1 MLARRC
7 CCCCAYTATVF
18 WVETW
23 AGQCLLGFLCLVL
36 ALSAHVPLGRMLAD
50 GNPSVH
56 DGGSYRFVARQSI
69 LRLDLRWAASTAFG
83 MILLVLGSFIVVL
96 TTTSTAITDA
106 LRSFVSL
113 LRVLHVPA
121 DDIAMVF
128 SMAIR
133 FIPLMAQEIC
143 AIHDAQFSRG
153 ASFHRG
159 GLWQRVSAWPP
170 VFIPLFVGMFRRA
183 DKPLGCH
190 GCPLLWRQGMAAYLV
205 TGLSHDTRFGCRIGC
220 RLRHFCGNSGTSLRS
235 LPRTDACSA
244 MGNVVA
250 IAVLWSIASM
260 VRRSPPGTFANVKLV
275 KSSPPR
281 TDAFRRPPAGSHMS
295 GRAWYYLP
303 VWPGA
308 RRRAQKETSYEEA
321 FNERHH
327 RCVRA

>member
-1 MLARRC
+1 
-7 CCCCAYTATVF
+7 
-18 WVETW
+18 
-23 AGQCLLGFLCLVL
+23 
-36 ALSAHVPLGRMLAD
+36 
-50 GNPSVH
+50 
-56 DGGSYRFVARQSI
+56 
-69 LRLDLRWAASTAFG
+69 

-96 TTTSTAITDA
+96 TTTSTALTDA
-106 LRSFVSL
+106 LRSFVSP

-159 GLWQRVSAWPP
+159 GLWQRLSAWPP

-183 DKPLGCH
+183 DKLSVAMDARCYGVR
-190 GCPLLWRQGMAAYLV
+190 GGRRTSLR
-205 TGLSHDTRFGCRIGC
+205 GLSHDTRFGCRIGC
-220 RLRHFCGNSGTSLRS
+220 RFRRSCGNSGTSLAIASDYRRVFGRGERRRHRRS
-235 LPRTDACSA
+235 LA
-244 MGNVVA
+244 
-250 IAVLWSIASM
+250 IASM
-260 VRRSPPGTFANVKLV
+260 LRRISPSDTFANVKLA

-308 RRRAQKETSYEEA
+308 RRPGAKGNILRGGIQ
-321 FNERHH
+321 
-327 RCVRA
+327 